1 MVGYIGWKHE
11 PNYTL
16 LCTRITKIE
25 VFFCVKKYNKCLS
38 MIQMC
43 LAKKTLAHTVY
54 RLWRRRRGIGH
65 GIAIHFQ
72 KLGNVFT
79 IIGC

>member
-1 MVGYIGWKHE
+1 
-11 PNYTL
+11 
-16 LCTRITKIE
+16 
-25 VFFCVKKYNKCLS
+25 

-43 LAKKTLAHTVY
+43 LAQEALAHTVY